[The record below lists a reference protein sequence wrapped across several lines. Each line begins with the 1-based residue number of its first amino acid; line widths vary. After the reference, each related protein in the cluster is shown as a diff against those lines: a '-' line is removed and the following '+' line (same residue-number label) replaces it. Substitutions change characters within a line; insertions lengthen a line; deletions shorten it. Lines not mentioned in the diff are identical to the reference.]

1 MSPERGNLALLPN
14 DINMT
19 ISKNFASAS
28 NAPVSMTLLPL
39 SNLGVYNTSIACRTM
54 IKLGIPKSVVAA
66 HLLAEDGP
74 GSLTLDYLEMR
85 YGKMYG
91 PRRSK

>member
-19 ISKNFASAS
+19 TSLFASAS
-28 NAPVSMTLLPL
+28 LAPL
-39 SNLGVYNTSIACRTM
+39 STLGVHDTSIACRTM
-54 IKLGIPKSVVAA
+54 IKAGIPKSVVAA
-66 HLLAEDGP
+66 HLLAQRGP
-74 GSLTLDYLEMR
+74 GCVSLDYLEMR

-91 PRRSK
+91 PRKTKK